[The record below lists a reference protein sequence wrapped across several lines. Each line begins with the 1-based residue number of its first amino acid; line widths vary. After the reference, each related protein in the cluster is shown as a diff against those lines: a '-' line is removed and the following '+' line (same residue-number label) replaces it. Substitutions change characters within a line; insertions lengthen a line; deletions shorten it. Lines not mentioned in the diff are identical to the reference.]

1 MDLVKSVAAAAGK
14 SKKGNR
20 VNAVPEVP
28 NSDVKKAKAFG
39 LEDEETPGQELV
51 LLDNSASL
59 ILY

>member
-1 MDLVKSVAAAAGK
+1 MAAAAGK